1 MVLELS
7 ALLGPNIDI
16 SVAAVTTAVD
26 GAAIDEEL
34 AVALG
39 GALGAGE

>member
-1 MVLELS
+1 MLVLS
-7 ALLGPNIDI
+7 ALHGPNIDI
-16 SVAAVTTAVD
+16 SVAAVTTAGD

>member
-1 MVLELS
+1 MVLVLS

-16 SVAAVTTAVD
+16 SVAAVTTAVE

-34 AVALG
+34 AVAFG